1 MRKIINTDIS
11 SFLYKSFPINKYS
24 INKVIECKD
33 FYYYLI
39 LTDKKDSE
47 VFVARQSKKG
57 RNSEEEIKIDKEKY
71 GTVKDIYLHN
81 NECEIVSTNGN
92 VFYVFAINDSPS
104 LLYEVH
110 YVLDN
115 LIFSKDRELVGAV
128 VYDVENENYVVLN
141 SLYEKIL
148 QAEKGEIFFVGNE
161 NNIIFKL
168 NKNHISIFKRT
179 RNFPPF
185 SLSASIYFIKDN
197 TYTEI
202 GRYLIDNELSICM
215 SISKNRT
222 ITLFDSHIIVSDPYT
237 DDTGIINF
245 KDNLFIKDFNNK
257 HKEGITRK
265 LLLLDKKID
274 DDFYLV
280 AIREAIRET
289 HSNQYKDYIKYVIYN
304 KDNILYSFEECFQ
317 YDTNLNVNIDTIRA
331 SVYFNKK
338 YKLILSTINNGV
350 FWNGEDCISIKFT
363 TDPIHSSYEI
373 FRIEEDTIKPMNSL
387 IVNDEKVCKLF
398 GTDASDVIEYA
409 GKNRVLFNKV
419 NSIFSPMYSDDNSLP
434 LEYIESLTIDRN
446 NNLIIKTNK

>member
-1 MRKIINTDIS
+1 MQKTINTDII
-11 SFLYKSFPINKYS
+11 SFLYKSFPINKFS
-24 INKVIECKD
+24 INKVIDCKD

-47 VFVARQSKKG
+47 VFVVRQSKKE

-81 NECEIVSTNGN
+81 NECEIVSTNKGDI
-92 VFYVFAINDSPS
+92 YVFAINDSSPS

-115 LIFSKDRELVGAV
+115 LIFSKDRELMGAV
-128 VYDVENENYVVLN
+128 VYDTENENYIVLN

-148 QAEKGEIFFVGNE
+148 QAEKDETFIVGKE

-168 NKNHISIFKRT
+168 NKNHISIFRRT
-179 RNFPPF
+179 RNFPSF
-185 SLSASIYFIKDN
+185 SLSANIYFIKDN

-202 GRYLIDNELSICM
+202 GRYLLDDELSICI
-215 SISKNRT
+215 SIARDRT
-222 ITLFDSHIIVSDPYT
+222 VTLFDNHIIVSNPHT

-257 HKEGITRK
+257 HKEGITKR

-274 DDFYLV
+274 NDSYLV
-280 AIREAIRET
+280 VIRET
-289 HSNQYKDYIKYVIYN
+289 HSSQDKDYIKYVIYN

-317 YDTNLNVNIDTIRA
+317 YNNNLNINIDTTRA

-338 YKLILSTINNGV
+338 YRLILLTINNGV
-350 FWNGEDCISIKFT
+350 FWDGEDCISIKFT

-373 FRIEEDTIKPMNSL
+373 FKIEEDNTIKPMNSL
-387 IVNDEKVCKLF
+387 IINDEKVCKLF
-398 GTDASDVIEYA
+398 GTDASSVIEYS
-409 GKNRVLFNKV
+409 KNNRDLFNKV
-419 NSIFSPMYSDDNSLP
+419 NSIFSPTYSNDNSLP

>member
-1 MRKIINTDIS
+1 MQKTINTDII

-24 INKVIECKD
+24 INKIIECKD

-39 LTDKKDSE
+39 LTDYKDSE
-47 VFVARQSKKG
+47 VFIARQSKKEKIP
-57 RNSEEEIKIDKEKY
+57 EEVKIDKEKY

-115 LIFSKDRELVGAV
+115 LIFSKDRELMGAV
-128 VYDVENENYVVLN
+128 VYDTENENYIVLN

-148 QAEKGEIFFVGNE
+148 QAEKDEIFFVGRE

-179 RNFPPF
+179 RNFSPF
-185 SLSASIYFIKDN
+185 SLAASIYFIKDN
-197 TYTEI
+197 TYTEV
-202 GRYLIDNELSICM
+202 GRYLIDNELSICI
-215 SISKNRT
+215 SIAKNRT
-222 ITLFDSHIIVSDPYT
+222 VTLFDSHIIVSDPHT

-257 HKEGITRK
+257 HKEGITRR

-274 DDFYLV
+274 DDSYLV
-280 AIREAIRET
+280 AIHET

-304 KDNILYSFEECFQ
+304 KDNILYSLEECFQ
-317 YDTNLNVNIDTIRA
+317 YNTNSNVINIDTTRA

-338 YKLILSTINNGV
+338 I
-350 FWNGEDCISIKFT
+350 
-363 TDPIHSSYEI
+363 
-373 FRIEEDTIKPMNSL
+373 
-387 IVNDEKVCKLF
+387 
-398 GTDASDVIEYA
+398 
-409 GKNRVLFNKV
+409 
-419 NSIFSPMYSDDNSLP
+419 
-434 LEYIESLTIDRN
+434 
-446 NNLIIKTNK
+446 

>member
-1 MRKIINTDIS
+1 MQKTINTDII

-24 INKVIECKD
+24 INKLIECKD

-39 LTDKKDSE
+39 LTDNKDSE
-47 VFVARQSKKG
+47 VFVVKQSKKEKIP
-57 RNSEEEIKIDKEKY
+57 EEVKIDKEKY

-92 VFYVFAINDSPS
+92 VFYVFAINDFPS

-115 LIFSKDRELVGAV
+115 LIFSKDRELMGAV
-128 VYDVENENYVVLN
+128 VYDTENENYIVLN

-148 QAEKGEIFFVGNE
+148 QAEKDEIFFVGKE

-179 RNFPPF
+179 RNFSPF
-185 SLSASIYFIKDN
+185 SLAASIYFIKDN

-202 GRYLIDNELSICM
+202 GRYLIDNELSICI
-215 SISKNRT
+215 SIAKNRT
-222 ITLFDSHIIVSDPYT
+222 VTLFDSHIIVSDPHT

-257 HKEGITRK
+257 HKEGITRR
-265 LLLLDKKID
+265 LLCLDKKID
-274 DDFYLV
+274 DDSYLI
-280 AIREAIRET
+280 AIHET
-289 HSNQYKDYIKYVIYN
+289 HYNQYKDYIKYVIYN
-304 KDNILYSFEECFQ
+304 KDNILYSLEECFQ
-317 YDTNLNVNIDTIRA
+317 YNMNSNVNIDSIRA

-338 YKLILSTINNGV
+338 YRLVLSTINDGV
-350 FWNGEDCISIKFT
+350 FWDGEDCISIKFS

-373 FRIEEDTIKPMNSL
+373 FRIEEDNTIKPMKSL
-387 IVNDEKVCKLF
+387 IVNDEKVCELS
-398 GTDASDVIEYA
+398 GTDASSVIEYSK
-409 GKNRVLFNKV
+409 KNRIPFNKV